1 MMQTDEHA
9 VAARI
14 LRDIAKMPVAEIA
27 ELFRVDGTTIYRW
40 LEKEGTRSEATGI
53 EATDPDLLALIER
66 LTEAVEKIAEEAGHG
81 Q

>member
-14 LRDIAKMPVAEIA
+14 LRDIAKMPVEEIA

-40 LEKEGTRSEATGI
+40 LEAEATGSGGS

-66 LTEAVEKIAEEAGHG
+66 IAEAVERIAEAG
-81 Q
+81 

>member
-40 LEKEGTRSEATGI
+40 LEKEATGSEATGS

-66 LTEAVEKIAEEAGHG
+66 IAEAVERLAEELNRGI
-81 Q
+81 